1 MWLLP
6 VRFRVQYRQVQHRQV
21 RYRLLRGPPV
31 FLAHPFLRA
40 PRLRALLLL
49 GLLPALPLRRDR
61 LERVRWWVSRK
72 RVPPFRLGQI
82 WYSG

>member
-1 MWLLP
+1 
-6 VRFRVQYRQVQHRQV
+6 
-21 RYRLLRGPPV
+21 V